1 VSDLSRLLG
10 DVYGTSTPPAED
22 VDAADPT
29 TPTAAVPA
37 AADDPP
43 APPVEDVDAGHSS
56 AAPGWADDAVLD
68 EAFAEWV
75 PGPPSDAVAEER
87 DILADVEPADT
98 VAEPIDIDAWLG
110 PEADDDIVDADA
122 DAEASADADAM
133 AEADELAATERF
145 EAFVPPPASEPQP
158 LAEGDAGWTR
168 TSDDLLPRSRRSRR
182 LSLTLRR

>member
-1 VSDLSRLLG
+1 MSDLSRLLG

-110 PEADDDIVDADA
+110 PEADDAVFDA
-122 DAEASADADAM
+122 DAEA
-133 AEADELAATERF
+133 EADELGATERF
-145 EAFVPPPASEPQP
+145 EAFVPPPAPDPQP
-158 LAEGDAGWTR
+158 VAPGDAGWTR

>member
-10 DVYGTSTPPAED
+10 DVYGASTPPAED

-43 APPVEDVDAGHSS
+43 APPVEDVDAGDSP
-56 AAPGWADDAVLD
+56 AAPGWADEAVLD

-87 DILADVEPADT
+87 DILADVEPAEA

-110 PEADDDIVDADA
+110 PEADDATIDADA
-122 DAEASADADAM
+122 GPEGHG
-133 AEADELAATERF
+133 DELAATQRF
-145 EAFVPPPASEPQP
+145 EPFVPSPAPEP
-158 LAEGDAGWTR
+158 LAQGEAGWTR
-168 TSDDLLPRSRRSRR
+168 TSDDLLPRGRRGRR
-182 LSLTLRR
+182 LSLSLRR